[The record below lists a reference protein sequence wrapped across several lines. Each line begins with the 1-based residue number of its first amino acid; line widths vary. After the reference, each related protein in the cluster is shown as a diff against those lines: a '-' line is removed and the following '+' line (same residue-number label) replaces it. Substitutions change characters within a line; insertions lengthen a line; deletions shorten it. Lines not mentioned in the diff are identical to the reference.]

1 MMKASPSPRS
11 GINLCINTDN
21 PAPRFFHLEEYFR
34 LSRVDVHSSGSGN
47 FSQSKPCSL
56 MKSWFGN
63 FWEAS
68 PSRLPSLLTFR
79 LCLLNTCF
87 VPGLSHIPVG
97 KEVLLLVETS
107 NVSSPE
113 RPPPS
118 ECQKP
123 CSHPHHRTSTPPH
136 TQPTH
141 PNPTKQPST
150 LFSFPFPHT
159 TRHPACLLYEHFCFL
174 SLRAVEC
181 KPHKGTA
188 MSTGPPATPGAEKPS
203 ANIY

>member
-1 MMKASPSPRS
+1 M
-11 GINLCINTDN
+11 
-21 PAPRFFHLEEYFR
+21 EEYFR
-34 LSRVDVHSSGSGN
+34 LSRVDVHSSHSGN

-68 PSRLPSLLTFR
+68 PARLPSPLTFR

-87 VPGLSHIPVG
+87 VPGLSHIPAE

-113 RPPPS
+113 RPPHPNV
-118 ECQKP
+118 K
-123 CSHPHHRTSTPPH
+123 SHAHSH
-136 TQPTH
+136 TITH
-141 PNPTKQPST
+141 PAHTPQPHKTALHS
-150 LFSFPFPHT
+150 LLQLSFSSQHSPP
-159 TRHPACLLYEHFCFL
+159 CMLLYEHFCFL
-174 SLRAVEC
+174 SLQAVESRL
-181 KPHKGTA
+181 HKGTA
-188 MSTGPPATPGAEKPS
+188 ASPEPATTPSMEKPS